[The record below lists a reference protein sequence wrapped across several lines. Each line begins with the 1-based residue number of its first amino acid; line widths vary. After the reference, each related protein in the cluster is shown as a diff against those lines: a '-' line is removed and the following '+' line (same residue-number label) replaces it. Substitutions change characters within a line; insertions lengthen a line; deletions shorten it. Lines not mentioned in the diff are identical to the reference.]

1 MNAVQKVKRN
11 TWQREA
17 VRGALDSTEGFVSA
31 QALHQHLRDEGST
44 IGLATVYRA
53 LADLATEGDAD
64 SLQQDGESLY
74 RACTTDA
81 HHHHLICRNCG
92 RTVEIEADPVEQW
105 AQDVAAA
112 NGFTNASHVVDI
124 FGECAVCTA
133 SAAAAGSRT
142 GDAAGE

>member
-1 MNAVQKVKRN
+1 MNAVQKTKRN

-74 RACTTDA
+74 RACTTDT

-133 SAAAAGSRT
+133 ARTTAAT
-142 GDAAGE
+142 DE